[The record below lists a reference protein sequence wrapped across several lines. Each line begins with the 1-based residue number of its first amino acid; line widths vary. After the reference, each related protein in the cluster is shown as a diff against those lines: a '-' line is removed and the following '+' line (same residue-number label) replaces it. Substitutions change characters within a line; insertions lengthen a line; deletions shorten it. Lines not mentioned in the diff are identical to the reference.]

1 MSLISGP
8 RGLEGMET
16 TTARNLGKAD
26 LMLYLGVDRACTS
39 VIILFQPIIIYL
51 FIYELNLFKGQLISE
66 WPFDVLNFPK
76 RQRKCDENLP

>member
-26 LMLYLGVDRACTS
+26 LMLYLGVDRSCTS
-39 VIILFQPIIIYL
+39 VIILFQSIIIYL
-51 FIYELNLFKGQLISE
+51 FIKELNLADLKILGIRKLWWKSE
-66 WPFDVLNFPK
+66 
-76 RQRKCDENLP
+76 